1 MQNYKI
7 FIKNAAFYFVTK
19 TNKSDNTASKVIDQS
34 ELVLDILSLY
44 QMAEKHNEI
53 IVVCSKPKEIFNVV
67 SELFVP
73 IEAAGGIV
81 LNANQEMLWIK
92 RLGKWDLPKGKIE
105 IGESREA
112 AAIREVEEETGI
124 SDLDL
129 KKLLHTSYHTYN
141 IYGDENIKRTDW
153 YLMNTDSMSEGIPQ
167 QEEDITEVIWVK
179 LEENSIQLA
188 NTYPSILDVIK
199 AYR

>member
-7 FIKNAAFYFVTK
+7 FIKNVAFYFVTN
-19 TNKSDNTASKVIDQS
+19 TNKLENATSKVIDQS
-34 ELVLDILSLY
+34 QLVLDILSLH

-53 IVVCSKPKEIFNVV
+53 IIVCSKPREIFNAV

-112 AAIREVEEETGI
+112 AAIR
-124 SDLDL
+124 
-129 KKLLHTSYHTYN
+129 
-141 IYGDENIKRTDW
+141 
-153 YLMNTDSMSEGIPQ
+153 
-167 QEEDITEVIWVK
+167 
-179 LEENSIQLA
+179 
-188 NTYPSILDVIK
+188 
-199 AYR
+199 